1 MKYIIRIFSLF
12 IITALLS
19 SCSDPVTGTGSSADN
34 YQPAK
39 DNVLIPGELSPEE
52 AAGIIFMRQEEK
64 LARDVYIVL
73 YQVWEYKLFDNISK
87 AEQNHMEAVKRLIVR
102 YDLEDPIVS
111 DEVGVFSSPV
121 FQQMFDDYVLQ
132 GQQSLL
138 DAMQTGQA
146 IEQQDIED
154 LENQLSFADNQ
165 DLVNVYTNLKA
176 ASENH
181 LLAFTNHILPS
192 F

>member
-121 FQQMFDDYVLQ
+121 FQQMFDDFVLQ

-165 DLVNVYTNLKA
+165 
-176 ASENH
+176 
-181 LLAFTNHILPS
+181 
-192 F
+192 

>member
-1 MKYIIRIFSLF
+1 MKYVIKIFSLL

-19 SCSDPVTGTGSSADN
+19 SCSDQVTGTNSSQDN

-39 DNVLIPGELSPEE
+39 ATVLVPGELSPEE
-52 AAGIIFMRQEEK
+52 AEGIIYMRQEEK

-73 YQVWEYKLFDNISK
+73 YEAWNYKIFDNIQK
-87 AEQNHMEAVKRLIVR
+87 AEQNHMDAVKRLIVR

-111 DEVGVFSSPV
+111 DEVGVFSNPV
-121 FQQMFDDYVLQ
+121 FQQMFDDFVLQ
-132 GQQSLL
+132 GQQTLL
-138 DAMQTGQA
+138 DAMLTGQA

-154 LENQLSFADNQ
+154 LENQLSIADNP
-165 DLVNVYTNLKA
+165 DIINVYTNLKTG
-176 ASENH
+176 SERH
-181 LLAFTNHILPS
+181 LLAFTNHTLSS